1 MCVVALIETV
11 RPTDIQVGQM
21 WDQNSKGGGGVAF
34 RAEEAGRKIVKWL
47 KGLSREEMV
56 AQNKLL
62 PFPYILHFRQPSI
75 DTSDSILATHPFVVD
90 AQATSELEGTTT
102 DWLLFHNGHWNDW
115 RKKIEALMLASGGK
129 IKGPSGAW
137 SDTRALAL
145 AAYHMGFVFLEMVNE
160 KVMCLGPEKGDIEM
174 FGGPWLQV
182 KVPGTEQTFV
192 VSNRTWE
199 SQRILNTVTDTSR
212 LLADAQR
219 SQIGK
224 AGGTSQHTSF
234 PCSHERT
241 TGDVGTQGT
250 QQEQVQEADS
260 QAGTGHGQ
268 QARER
273 ISTLSS
279 HWDGSRT
286 CYRCQKS
293 TRTGQII
300 LRQWHC
306 FQCWSE
312 LQPKLDHVQTVLSE
326 ALWVGTCARCRI
338 GSSGM
343 RTVVGNE
350 WICRACWD
358 TNGKPSTYYAREH
371 NIKTA

>member
-1 MCVVALIETV
+1 MCVVALIEAV
-11 RPTDIQVGQM
+11 RPTDVQIGQM
-21 WDQNSKGGGGVAF
+21 WDQNSKGGGGVAY
-34 RAEEAGRKIVKWL
+34 RAEEEGRKVVKWL

-56 AQNKLL
+56 MQNKLL

-75 DTSDSILATHPFVVD
+75 DTSDSILATHPFIVD
-90 AQATSELEGTTT
+90 AQATSELDGTTT
-102 DWLLFHNGHWNDW
+102 DWLLFHNGHWTDW
-115 RKKIEALMLASGGK
+115 RKKVESMMLASGGR
-129 IKGPSGAW
+129 ITGPSGAW

-145 AAYHMGFVFLEMVNE
+145 AAHYMGFLFLEMVNE

-182 KVPGTEQTFV
+182 KVPGTEHTFV

-199 SQRILNTVTDTSR
+199 SQRIPDAVTTDTSR

-219 SQIGK
+219 SQTGK
-224 AGGTSQHTSF
+224 AGGTSQSTSF
-234 PCSHERT
+234 PCAHGRIAGNAES
-241 TGDVGTQGT
+241 QGT
-250 QQEQVQEADS
+250 HKEQVQAQGSRVVE
-260 QAGTGHGQ
+260 GHEKQ
-268 QARER
+268 
-273 ISTLSS
+273 IHTLSGY
-279 HWDGSRT
+279 WDGNRN

-312 LQPKLDHVQTVLSE
+312 LQLKSDHVQTALSE
-326 ALWVGTCARCRI
+326 ALWVGTCQRCRV

-343 RTVVGNE
+343 KTVVGDE
-350 WICRACWD
+350 WICKACYE

-371 NIKTA
+371 VTQKKSA